1 MKKSTFGR
9 LFAALLCAMATGFPV
24 QADGA
29 AANTGQVQYDVV
41 TLDSRSRAFKQGE
54 LIVKF
59 KSSSNVAVRKNASGR
74 FLSAGKSNVDAVLK
88 EIGVSDISQL
98 MPLTGSRKA
107 PRRVKSFSGK
117 DVEVADLSTLYC
129 IRYDAKSAKSIYEAA
144 DALKQLDEV
153 EYAEPNYLVYT
164 LATESTAA
172 TSYSDPMYT
181 GGQQWGLEAINL
193 PALWRRPVLP
203 DSKRPVI
210 AILDTGVDITHPD
223 LEANIWTNEAEANGA
238 DGADDDGNGFADD
251 IHGYDF
257 VNQTAEMR
265 DNNGHGTHCA
275 GIAAAVGNNETG
287 IAGANP
293 DALIMPVTVMQSDG
307 VGDVAT
313 IIKGIDYAVAN
324 GADVISMSFGGYAYS
339 IAEEQALA
347 RAYTS
352 AVLVAAAGNDGL
364 CIYPHECYHPT
375 TNLKNVGSPIYP
387 AAFTFVFGVEASDEN
402 GQLASFSNY
411 DDDGASFFNPA
422 YFSEEQMYNYELRA
436 PGTNIYSTFQGGT
449 YRSLNGTSMA
459 CPLAAGAISRLLQ
472 AKEYASKELL
482 FGDMINSRQQNGVI
496 DILAAYNIEEY
507 DRLPELTLVSY
518 NIVDSIGGDGD
529 SRPDA
534 GETIELYPILRN
546 QWGQAENIKIWL
558 ELGEN
563 EDPEILELLTGKV
576 DFGKPLSS
584 YAKETSQN
592 PVSFRVSPDCVDG
605 RNIKLRLH
613 AACDNAQSELVYDFT
628 ITVENGVEIGGM
640 IEHDTTLYPNVH
652 YIVTNTLAV
661 PEGVTLTIK
670 PGTVLKFY
678 DNTGIVFSNNAIF
691 SAKGTAD
698 MPITLISANNQ
709 TLPSVYIKLPHDSEY
724 IIFDNLFLSNTSD
737 TEILNSLTNSIIRNC
752 RFNNFFFSRG
762 NNSEKRSYINCSIYN
777 NIIIGGNQMEREEDD
792 GTNIIFKGTNI
803 LSNNLEHFTTFG
815 DSNLNLFN
823 NNNNVVSNSDNTGNI
838 ISLSGSTKN
847 TFIYTTETPSYFG
860 SSREDIVRKGVWDIE
875 SGYGF
880 SKFDLSNMLTRPNP
894 DAHGIVWKVVV
905 NGYDAQDEFE
915 ILPPLGVGRH
925 KFEVYYS
932 KPVSKE
938 FTPTIAMGVRPP
950 YTQTMIAEDGSW
962 NEAGD
967 IYTAYL
973 TITGRMAIDGLNR
986 IYVSGGEDLE
996 HFEIP
1001 IENRRFNV
1009 NVSAAGAMS
1018 TGFMA
1023 EPGLGKVS
1031 LIWEPQDENVDD
1043 ILGYNLYRYQTDEE
1057 GLPTDTLRM
1066 NQQLIDSTE
1075 FTDFDV
1081 VPGKTYCYYYKI
1093 MRTDLSE
1100 NSPSQVVAATPLT
1113 ATKGDANGSMA
1124 VDVADVVTEV
1134 GYLTNQNPQP
1144 FIFDAADVNSDLTIN
1159 ILDIVGTI
1167 NIILSPT
1174 DAASVMAMAT
1184 GSVSYRIDNGTLYI
1198 DTPIE
1203 LGGVQCTL
1211 NATAGTKITP
1221 IDSFAGFESVGQWT
1235 GDDSYTYL
1243 AYSMSGNTIP
1253 AGEHALLKIGDAQ
1266 LSEIILSDPRG
1277 NNVVAIDSSMGGIG
1291 AMEQMQIS
1299 EPYPNPFKEYVS
1311 IPYAIGQEGNHQVS
1325 FIITD
1330 IAGRTVSNY
1339 EANNSYGTYTYTWT
1353 PDQSLARGMYF
1364 ATLYV
1369 DGKQMQTVKLV
1380 FVK

>member
-29 AANTGQVQYDVV
+29 ATNTGQVQYDVV

-59 KSSSNVAVRKNASGR
+59 KSSSNVAVRKSASGR

-107 PRRVKSFSGK
+107 PRRIKSFSGK

-144 DALKQLDEV
+144 DALKKLDEV

-223 LEANIWTNEAEANGA
+223 LEANIWINEAEANGA

-347 RAYTS
+347 RAYAST
-352 AVLVAAAGNDGL
+352 VLVAAAGNDGR
-364 CIYPHECYHPT
+364 CIYQHECNHPT
-375 TNLKNVGSPIYP
+375 TNIKNVGSPIYP

-411 DDDGASFFNPA
+411 DDDGASFFNPT

-436 PGTNIYSTFQGGT
+436 PGTNIYSTFPGGT
-449 YRSLNGTSMA
+449 YRSLTGTSMA

-482 FGDMINSRQQNGVI
+482 FGDMINSKHNGVI

-518 NIVDSIGGDGD
+518 NMADSIGGDGD

-534 GETIELYPILRN
+534 GEVIELYPILRN
-546 QWGQAENIKIWL
+546 QWGQAENIKLWI

-584 YAKETSQN
+584 YAKDTSQN
-592 PVSFRVSPDCVDG
+592 PIRFRINPDCVDG
-605 RNIKLRLH
+605 RHIKLSLH
-613 AACDNAQSELVYDFT
+613 ATCDNAQSELVYDFT

-670 PGTVLKFY
+670 PGTVLKFKPG
-678 DNTGIVFSNNAIF
+678 TGMSVGGHIKAIGTPDSMIVFDAE
-691 SAKGTAD
+691 T
-698 MPITLISANNQ
+698 TLNDKLSYFYFHSGD
-709 TLPSVYIKLPHDSEY
+709 TLCYVK
-724 IIFDNLFLSNTSD
+724 LSN
-737 TEILNSLTNSIIRNC
+737 LNIENLAYGNFENSIINYCTLEFYSITAVAFRQCNIC
-752 RFNNFFFSRG
+752 NNYQQYPSPWFGFNNGMADFQFV
-762 NNSEKRSYINCSIYN
+762 NYI
-777 NIIIGGNQMEREEDD
+777 E
-792 GTNIIFKGTNI
+792 
-803 LSNNLEHFTTFG
+803 
-815 DSNLNLFN
+815 NLFN
-823 NNNNVVSNSDNTGNI
+823 NYDNPTFNDLFGLEKSNNIFSNYSTAVDTPVNI
-838 ISLSGSTKN
+838 GVLGGSSSPV
-847 TFIYTTETPSYFG
+847 IYTTDKPGYFG

-875 SGYGF
+875 SGHGV

-915 ILPPLGVGRH
+915 MLPPLGVGRH

-967 IYTAYL
+967 VYTAYL

-1031 LIWEPQDENVDD
+1031 LTWEPQDENVDD

-1066 NQQLIDSTE
+1066 NQQLIDDTE

-1081 VPGKTYCYYYKI
+1081 VPGQTYCYYYKI

-1167 NIILSPT
+1167 NIILSPA
-1174 DAASVMAMAT
+1174 DAASIMAMAA

-1211 NATAGTKITP
+1211 NATAGTEIVP
-1221 IDSFAGFESVGQWT
+1221 VERFAGFESVGQWT

-1253 AGEHALLKIGDAQ
+1253 AGEHALLKISDAQ

-1299 EPYPNPFKEYVS
+1299 EPYPNPFKEHVS
-1311 IPYAIGQEGNHQVS
+1311 IPYAIGQEGNHQVR

-1339 EANNSYGTYTYTWT
+1339 EANNDYGRYTYTWT

>member
-1 MKKSTFGR
+1 M
-9 LFAALLCAMATGFPV
+9 FAALLCAMATGFPV
-24 QADGA
+24 QADGT
-29 AANTGQVQYDVV
+29 AANTGQGQYDVV
-41 TLDSRSRAFKQGE
+41 TLNSRSRVFKQGE

-59 KSSSNVAVRKNASGR
+59 KSSSNVAVRKSASGR
-74 FLSAGKSNVDAVLK
+74 FLSAGKNNVDAVLK

-313 IIKGIDYAVAN
+313 IIKGIDYAIAN

-352 AVLVAAAGNDGL
+352 AVLVAAAGNDGR
-364 CIYPHECYHPT
+364 CIYQHGCNHPT
-375 TNLKNVGSPIYP
+375 TGLKNVGSPIYP

-411 DDDGASFFNPA
+411 DDDGASFFNPT
-422 YFSEEQMYNYELRA
+422 YFSDEQMYNYELRA
-436 PGTNIYSTFQGGT
+436 PGTNIYSTFPGGT

-482 FGDMINSRQQNGVI
+482 FGDMINSRQQDGDGAI

-584 YAKETSQN
+584 YAKATSQN
-592 PVSFRVSPDCVDG
+592 PIRFRVNPDCVDG
-605 RNIKLRLH
+605 RHIKLSLH
-613 AACDNAQSELVYDFT
+613 ATCDNAQSELVYDFT

-640 IEHDTTLYPNVH
+640 IEHDTTLYPDVH

-670 PGTVLKFY
+670 PGTVLKFKPG
-678 DNTGIVFSNNAIF
+678 TGMSVGGHIKAVGTPDSMIVFDAADLSTNMEKDSNLSFNLEDTLNYV
-691 SAKGTAD
+691 K
-698 MPITLISANNQ
+698 ITNLKLDSSYAN
-709 TLPSVYIKLPHDSEY
+709 LR
-724 IIFDNLFLSNTSD
+724 
-737 TEILNSLTNSIIRNC
+737 NSIISNNYIASQITLDKSLYEKC
-752 RFNNFFFSRG
+752 NFFNNEHSYDNIFGKGKLRQSNYINNSTSAKFFYTNAITPFEG
-762 NNSEKRSYINCSIYN
+762 NNNIY
-777 NIIIGGNQMEREEDD
+777 
-792 GTNIIFKGTNI
+792 
-803 LSNNLEHFTTFG
+803 
-815 DSNLNLFN
+815 SNLM
-823 NNNNVVSNSDNTGNI
+823 SGQIANI
-838 ISLSGSTKN
+838 GIPKFDTDVK
-847 TFIYTTETPSYFG
+847 IYTTEYPSYFG

-894 DAHGIVWKVVV
+894 DAHGIVWKVAV

-915 ILPPLGVGRH
+915 MLPPLGVGRH

-967 IYTAYL
+967 VYTAYL

-1066 NQQLIDSTE
+1066 NQQLIDDTE

-1081 VPGKTYCYYYKI
+1081 VPGQTYCYYYKI

-1174 DAASVMAMAT
+1174 DAASIMAMAA

-1253 AGEHALLKIGDAQ
+1253 AGEHALLKIGDTQ
-1266 LSEIILSDPRG
+1266 LSEIILSDPRS

-1339 EANNSYGTYTYTWT
+1339 EANNGYGRYTYTWT

>member
-59 KSSSNVAVRKNASGR
+59 KSSSNVAVRKSASGR

-107 PRRVKSFSGK
+107 PRRVKSFNGK

-129 IRYDAKSAKSIYEAA
+129 IRYDEKSAKSIYEAA

-181 GGQQWGLEAINL
+181 GGQQWGMEAINL

-347 RAYTS
+347 RAYAST
-352 AVLVAAAGNDGL
+352 VLVAAAGNDGR
-364 CIYPHECYHPT
+364 CIYQHECNHPT
-375 TNLKNVGSPIYP
+375 TNIKNVGSPIYP

-411 DDDGASFFNPA
+411 DDDGASFFNPT

-436 PGTNIYSTFQGGT
+436 PGTNIYSTFPGGT

-482 FGDMINSRQQNGVI
+482 FGDMINSQQQNGVI

-518 NIVDSIGGDGD
+518 NMADSVGGDGD

-546 QWGQAENIKIWL
+546 QWGLAENIKLWI

-563 EDPEILELLTGKV
+563 EDPEILEILSDKV
-576 DFGKPLSS
+576 DFGQPLSS
-584 YAKETSQN
+584 YAKATSQN
-592 PVSFRVSPDCVDG
+592 PIRFRINPDCVDG
-605 RNIKLRLH
+605 RHIKLSLH
-613 AACDNAQSELVYDFT
+613 ATCDNAQSELVYNFT

-652 YIVTNTLAV
+652 YIVTNTLAI

-670 PGTVLKFY
+670 PGTVLKFKPGTGMSVGGHIKAVGTPDSLIIFDSSDLIGNATTSFNFNKIDILQYIELRNFTIEHLTNVYFLNSIIKYCNFYGYYLYPLQDITLNNSNFYYNFGYNIPLEEGDSNFNSTNYIENSY
-678 DNTGIVFSNNAIF
+678 DNEGLSFSKTSYLFEGNNNVFSNFN
-691 SAKGTAD
+691 KNN
-698 MPITLISANNQ
+698 TLVNIGIAER
-709 TLPSVYIKLPHDSEY
+709 SEDV
-724 IIFDNLFLSNTSD
+724 I
-737 TEILNSLTNSIIRNC
+737 
-752 RFNNFFFSRG
+752 
-762 NNSEKRSYINCSIYN
+762 
-777 NIIIGGNQMEREEDD
+777 
-792 GTNIIFKGTNI
+792 
-803 LSNNLEHFTTFG
+803 
-815 DSNLNLFN
+815 
-823 NNNNVVSNSDNTGNI
+823 
-838 ISLSGSTKN
+838 
-847 TFIYTTETPSYFG
+847 IYTTDKPGYFG

-915 ILPPLGVGRH
+915 MLPPLGVGRH

-938 FTPTIAMGVRPP
+938 FAPTIAMGVRPP

-967 IYTAYL
+967 VYTAYL

-1031 LIWEPQDENVDD
+1031 LTWEPQDENVDD

-1174 DAASVMAMAT
+1174 DAASVMAMAA

-1198 DTPIE
+1198 NTPIE
-1203 LGGVQCTL
+1203 LGGVQCTI
-1211 NATAGTKITP
+1211 NAAAGTEIVP
-1221 IDSFAGFESVGQWT
+1221 VERFAGFESVGQWT

>member
-1 MKKSTFGR
+1 MKPLVNSK
-9 LFAALLCAMATGFPV
+9 LFAAAIISLS
-24 QADGA
+24 A
-29 AANTGQVQYDVV
+29 AFSVYGGGDFQGDVV
-41 TLDSRSRAFKQGE
+41 TLDSRARAFKPGE
-54 LIVKF
+54 IIVKF
-59 KSSSNVAVRKNASGR
+59 KSSSNVTVRKSASGR
-74 FLSAGKSNVDAVLK
+74 FMSAGKSNVDAVLR
-88 EIGVSDISQL
+88 EIGVSDVARL

-107 PRRVKSFSGK
+107 PKRVKSLGGD
-117 DVEVADLSTLYC
+117 DVEIADLSSLYC
-129 IRYDAKSAKSIYEAA
+129 IRYDEAKAAKSVYEAV
-144 DALKQLDEV
+144 DALKRLDEV

-164 LATESTAA
+164 LAEESAAA

-181 GGQQWGLEAINL
+181 GGQQWGLDAVNL
-193 PALWRRPVLP
+193 PALWKVPVLP
-203 DSKRPVI
+203 SAKRPVI

-223 LEANIWTNEAEANGA
+223 LEANIWTNYAESNGA

-257 VNQTAEMR
+257 VNQTAAMR

-275 GIAAAVGNNETG
+275 GIAAAAGNNNIG
-287 IAGANP
+287 ITGANP

-324 GADVISMSFGGYAYS
+324 GADVISMSFGGYTYS

-352 AVLVAAAGNDGL
+352 AVLVAAAGNDGR
-364 CIYPHECYHPT
+364 CIYPHKCNHPT
-375 TNLKNVGSPIYP
+375 TNLENIGGPMYP
-387 AAFTFVFGVEASDEN
+387 AAFTFVFGVEASDPD
-402 GQLASFSNY
+402 GKLASFSNY
-411 DDDGASFFNPA
+411 DNDGRAYFDPA
-422 YFSEEQMYNYELRA
+422 YFTEEQMYNYELRA
-436 PGTNIYSTFQGGT
+436 PGVNVFSTFPGGT
-449 YRSLNGTSMA
+449 YRQLNGTSMA
-459 CPLAAGAISRLLQ
+459 CPLAAGAISRLMQ
-472 AKEYASKELL
+472 VKEFASNELL
-482 FGDMINSRQQNGVI
+482 FGDILSGSRKSEVL
-496 DILAAYNIEEY
+496 DIYAAYSITDT
-507 DRLPELTLVSY
+507 DRVPELSFVSY
-518 NIVDSIGGDGD
+518 NLVDTLSGDGD
-529 SRPDA
+529 GRPDA
-534 GETIELYPILRN
+534 GEIVELYPVIRN
-546 QWGQAENIKIWL
+546 QWGLAKDTKIWL
-558 ELGEN
+558 TLGDEI
-563 EDPEILELLTGKV
+563 EDPSVIEFLTDKV
-576 DFGKPLSS
+576 DFVKPLST

-592 PVSFRVSPDCVDG
+592 PIRFRINPDCVDG
-605 RNIKLRLH
+605 RNIRLQLH
-613 AACDNAQSELVYDFT
+613 ATCDGTSTEFVHYFT

-640 IEHDTTLYPNVH
+640 IEHDTTLYPDVH

-670 PGTVLKFY
+670 PGTVLKFKPGTGISVSGHIKAVGTPDSMIVFDAQGHSTDVYVQSLFDFNYCTLEFVNIRDLDINSIRFANFKNSIINLCRSYSNALISTCSLEKCCIY
-678 DNTGIVFSNNAIF
+678 DNTTNNSNRHVGLYSSDSNF
-691 SAKGTAD
+691 NYVN
-698 MPITLISANNQ
+698 LI
-709 TLPSVYIKLPHDSEY
+709 
-724 IIFDNLFLSNTSD
+724 
-737 TEILNSLTNSIIRNC
+737 
-752 RFNNFFFSRG
+752 G
-762 NNSEKRSYINCSIYN
+762 NNYSKGRTMWVYSE
-777 NIIIGGNQMEREEDD
+777 
-792 GTNIIFKGTNI
+792 IFEG
-803 LSNNLEHFTTFG
+803 
-815 DSNLNLFN
+815 N
-823 NNNNVVSNSDNTGNI
+823 NNTYSNSDMNGEPVNLYIDGSNNI
-838 ISLSGSTKN
+838 VS
-847 TFIYTTETPSYFG
+847 IYTTDKPGYFG
-860 SSREDIVRKGVWDIE
+860 SSREDIVREGVWDIE
-875 SGYGF
+875 SGYGV

-915 ILPPLGVGRH
+915 MLPPLGVGRH

-938 FTPTIAMGVRPP
+938 FAPTIAMGVRPP
-950 YTQTMIAEDGSW
+950 YTQTLIAEDGSW

-967 IYTAYL
+967 VYTAYL

-1031 LIWEPQDENVDD
+1031 LTWEPQDENVDD

-1066 NQQLIDSTE
+1066 NQQLIDDTE

-1081 VPGKTYCYYYKI
+1081 VPGQTYCYYYKI

-1144 FIFDAADVNSDLTIN
+1144 FIFDAADVNSDLTVN

-1167 NIILSPT
+1167 NIILSPA
-1174 DAASVMAMAT
+1174 DAAGVMAMAA

-1198 DTPIE
+1198 DTPTE

-1211 NATAGTKITP
+1211 NAAAGTEITP
-1221 IDSFAGFESVGQWT
+1221 AGSFAGFESVGQWT
-1235 GDDSYTYL
+1235 GENSYTYL

-1253 AGEHALLKIGDAQ
+1253 AGEHALLNIGDAQ
-1266 LSEIILSDPRG
+1266 LAEIILSDPRG

-1291 AMEQMQIS
+1291 AIEQMQIS
-1299 EPYPNPFKEYVS
+1299 EPYPNPFKDS
-1311 IPYAIGQEGNHQVS
+1311 ATIPYAIGREGNHQVS
-1325 FIITD
+1325 IVITD
-1330 IAGRTVSNY
+1330 IAGRAVDNY
-1339 EANNSYGTYTYTWT
+1339 EAVNGYGTYSYTWT
-1353 PDQSLARGMYF
+1353 PGNSLQQGMYF

-1369 DGKQMQTVKLV
+1369 DGAAMQTVKLV
-1380 FVK
+1380 YTK

>member
-1 MKKSTFGR
+1 M
-9 LFAALLCAMATGFPV
+9 
-24 QADGA
+24 
-29 AANTGQVQYDVV
+29 
-41 TLDSRSRAFKQGE
+41 
-54 LIVKF
+54 
-59 KSSSNVAVRKNASGR
+59 
-74 FLSAGKSNVDAVLK
+74 SAGKSNVDAVLR
-88 EIGVSDISQL
+88 EIGVSDVAQL

-107 PRRVKSFSGK
+107 PKRVKSLGGD
-117 DVEVADLSTLYC
+117 DVDIADLSSLYC
-129 IRYDAKSAKSIYEAA
+129 IRYDEAKAAKSVYEAV
-144 DALKQLDEV
+144 DALKRLDEV

-164 LATESTAA
+164 LAEESAAA

-181 GGQQWGLEAINL
+181 GGQQWGLDAVNL
-193 PALWRRPVLP
+193 PALWKVPVLP
-203 DSKRPVI
+203 SAKRPVI

-223 LEANIWTNEAEANGA
+223 LEANIWTNYAEANGA

-257 VNQTAEMR
+257 VNQTAAMR

-275 GIAAAVGNNETG
+275 GIAAAAGNNNIG
-287 IAGANP
+287 ITGANP

-324 GADVISMSFGGYAYS
+324 GADVISMSFGGYTYS

-352 AVLVAAAGNDGL
+352 AVLVAAAGNDGR
-364 CIYPHECYHPT
+364 CIYPHKCNHPT
-375 TNLKNVGSPIYP
+375 TNLENIGGPMYP
-387 AAFTFVFGVEASDEN
+387 AAFTFVFGVEASDPD
-402 GQLASFSNY
+402 GKLASFSNY
-411 DDDGASFFNPA
+411 DNDGRAYFDPA
-422 YFSEEQMYNYELRA
+422 YFTEEQMYNYELRA
-436 PGTNIYSTFQGGT
+436 PGVNVFSTFPGGT
-449 YRSLNGTSMA
+449 YRQLNGTSMA
-459 CPLAAGAISRLLQ
+459 CPLAAGAISRLMQ
-472 AKEYASKELL
+472 VKEFASNELL
-482 FGDMINSRQQNGVI
+482 FGDILSGSRKSEVL
-496 DILAAYNIEEY
+496 DIYAAYSITDT
-507 DRLPELTLVSY
+507 DRVPELSFVSY
-518 NIVDSIGGDGD
+518 NLVDTLSGDGD
-529 SRPDA
+529 GRPDA
-534 GETIELYPILRN
+534 GEIVELYPVIRN
-546 QWGQAENIKIWL
+546 QWGLAKDTKIWL
-558 ELGEN
+558 TLGDEI
-563 EDPEILELLTGKV
+563 EDPSVIEFLTDKV
-576 DFGKPLSS
+576 DFVKPLST

-592 PVSFRVSPDCVDG
+592 PIRFRINPDCVDG
-605 RNIKLRLH
+605 RNIRLQLH
-613 AACDNAQSELVYDFT
+613 ATCDGTSTEFVHYFT
-628 ITVENGVEIGGM
+628 ITVENGMEIGGM
-640 IEHDTTLYPNVH
+640 IEHDTTLYPDVH

-670 PGTVLKFY
+670 PGTVLKFKPG
-678 DNTGIVFSNNAIF
+678 TGMSVGGHIKAVGTPDSMIVFDATNLNIIDDELINF
-691 SAKGTAD
+691 YFPENDILQFIK
-698 MPITLISANNQ
+698 IT
-709 TLPSVYIKLPHDSEY
+709 
-724 IIFDNLFLSNTSD
+724 NLYNIGHIYGS
-737 TEILNSLTNSIIRNC
+737 SLDNSIISSC
-752 RFNNFFFSRG
+752 SFIHES
-762 NNSEKRSYINCSIYN
+762 SINASTINQCNIYN
-777 NIIIGGNQMEREEDD
+777 NTHNSEYFGYISSNTIVSTNYLINNYPYGNRFHSDSQLKGFNGGN
-792 GTNIIFKGTNI
+792 NIF
-803 LSNNLEHFTTFG
+803 
-815 DSNLNLFN
+815 SNLGWYKY
-823 NNNNVVSNSDNTGNI
+823 GNI
-838 ISLSGSTKN
+838 GVGYDQT
-847 TFIYTTETPSYFG
+847 TPTIYTTNQPSYYG
-860 SSREDIVRKGVWDIE
+860 SSREDIVREGVWDIE
-875 SGYGF
+875 SGYGY
-880 SKFDLSNMLTRPNP
+880 SKIDLSNMLTRPNP

-915 ILPPLGVGRH
+915 MLPPLGVGRH

-938 FTPTIAMGVRPP
+938 FAPTIAMGVRPP
-950 YTQTMIAEDGSW
+950 YTQTLIAEDGSW

-967 IYTAYL
+967 VYTAYL

-1031 LIWEPQDENVDD
+1031 LTWEPQDENVDD

-1066 NQQLIDSTE
+1066 NQQLIDDTE

-1081 VPGKTYCYYYKI
+1081 VPGQTYCYYYKI

-1144 FIFDAADVNSDLTIN
+1144 FIFDAADVNSDLTVN

-1167 NIILSPT
+1167 NIILSPA
-1174 DAASVMAMAT
+1174 DAAGVMAMAA

-1198 DTPIE
+1198 DTPTE

-1211 NATAGTKITP
+1211 NAAAGTEITP
-1221 IDSFAGFESVGQWT
+1221 AGSFAGFESVGQWT
-1235 GDDSYTYL
+1235 GENSYTYL

-1253 AGEHALLKIGDAQ
+1253 AGEHALLNIGDAQ
-1266 LSEIILSDPRG
+1266 LAEIILSDPRG

-1291 AMEQMQIS
+1291 AIEQMQIS
-1299 EPYPNPFKEYVS
+1299 EPYPNPFKDS
-1311 IPYAIGQEGNHQVS
+1311 ATIPYAIGREGNHQVS
-1325 FIITD
+1325 IVITD
-1330 IAGRTVSNY
+1330 IAGRAVDNY
-1339 EANNSYGTYTYTWT
+1339 EAVNGYGTYSYTWT
-1353 PDQSLARGMYF
+1353 PGNSLQQGMYF

-1369 DGKQMQTVKLV
+1369 DGAAMQTVKLV
-1380 FVK
+1380 YTK

>member
-1 MKKSTFGR
+1 M
-9 LFAALLCAMATGFPV
+9 
-24 QADGA
+24 
-29 AANTGQVQYDVV
+29 
-41 TLDSRSRAFKQGE
+41 
-54 LIVKF
+54 
-59 KSSSNVAVRKNASGR
+59 
-74 FLSAGKSNVDAVLK
+74 SAGKSNVDAVLR
-88 EIGVSDISQL
+88 EIGVSDVAQL

-107 PRRVKSFSGK
+107 PKRVKSLGGD
-117 DVEVADLSTLYC
+117 DVDIADLSSLYC
-129 IRYDAKSAKSIYEAA
+129 IRYDDAKAAKSVYEAV
-144 DALKQLDEV
+144 DALKRLDEV

-164 LATESTAA
+164 LAEESAAA

-181 GGQQWGLEAINL
+181 GGQQWGLDAVNL
-193 PALWRRPVLP
+193 PALWKVPVL
-203 DSKRPVI
+203 SSAKRPVI

-223 LEANIWTNEAEANGA
+223 LEANIWTNYAEANGA

-257 VNQTAEMR
+257 VNQTAAMR

-275 GIAAAVGNNETG
+275 GIAAAAGNNNIG
-287 IAGANP
+287 ITGANP

-324 GADVISMSFGGYAYS
+324 GADVISMSFGGYTYS

-352 AVLVAAAGNDGL
+352 AVLVAAAGNDGR
-364 CIYPHECYHPT
+364 CIYPHKCNHPT
-375 TNLKNVGSPIYP
+375 TNLENIGGPMYP
-387 AAFTFVFGVEASDEN
+387 AAFTFVFGVEASDPD
-402 GQLASFSNY
+402 GKLASFSNY
-411 DDDGASFFNPA
+411 DNDGRAYFDPA
-422 YFSEEQMYNYELRA
+422 YFTEEQMYNYELRA
-436 PGTNIYSTFQGGT
+436 PGVNVFSTFPGGT
-449 YRSLNGTSMA
+449 YRQLNGTSMA
-459 CPLAAGAISRLLQ
+459 CPLAAGAISRLMQ
-472 AKEYASKELL
+472 VKEFASNELL
-482 FGDMINSRQQNGVI
+482 FGDILSGSRKSEVL
-496 DILAAYNIEEY
+496 DIYAAYSITDT
-507 DRLPELTLVSY
+507 DRVPELSFVSY
-518 NIVDSIGGDGD
+518 NLVDSVSGDGD
-529 SRPDA
+529 GRPDA
-534 GETIELYPILRN
+534 GEIVELYPVIRN
-546 QWGQAENIKIWL
+546 QWGLAKDTKIWL
-558 ELGEN
+558 TLGDEI
-563 EDPEILELLTGKV
+563 EDPSVIEFLTDKV
-576 DFGKPLSS
+576 DFVKPLST

-592 PVSFRVSPDCVDG
+592 PIRFRINPDCVDG
-605 RNIKLRLH
+605 RNIRLQLH
-613 AACDNAQSELVYDFT
+613 ATCDGTSTEFVHYFT

-640 IEHDTTLYPNVH
+640 IEHDTTLYPDVH

-670 PGTVLKFY
+670 PGTVLKFKPG
-678 DNTGIVFSNNAIF
+678 TGMSVGGHIKAVGTPDSMIVFDAAELAVDEKYNRFYFN
-691 SAKGTAD
+691 
-698 MPITLISANNQ
+698 
-709 TLPSVYIKLPHDSEY
+709 KLDTMTFVN
-724 IIFDNLFLSNTSD
+724 IQNLNIFDLVRCNLK
-737 TEILNSLTNSIIRNC
+737 NSIITDC
-752 RFNNFFFSRG
+752 IFTPDFAI
-762 NNSEKRSYINCSIYN
+762 SEYCTFYKCCFYN
-777 NIIIGGNQMEREEDD
+777 NLKGGY
-792 GTNIIFKGTNI
+792 
-803 LSNNLEHFTTFG
+803 SSSFG
-815 DSNLNLFN
+815 FI
-823 NNNNVVSNSDNTGNI
+823 NSDNCNI
-838 ISLSGSTKN
+838 ELTNYIENIYPNSNQNSSDFCRGVIGFEGRNNLFSNYGKDNIFANIGAPYGTYNTTK
-847 TFIYTTETPSYFG
+847 IYTTELPSYFG

-915 ILPPLGVGRH
+915 MLPPLGVGRH

-938 FTPTIAMGVRPP
+938 FAPTIAMGVRPP
-950 YTQTMIAEDGSW
+950 YTQTLIAEDGSW

-1018 TGFMA
+1018 TGFVA

-1031 LIWEPQDENVDD
+1031 LTWEPQDENVDD

-1066 NQQLIDSTE
+1066 NQQLIDDTE

-1081 VPGKTYCYYYKI
+1081 VPGQTYCYYYRI

-1144 FIFDAADVNSDLTIN
+1144 FIFDAADVNSDLTVN

-1167 NIILSPT
+1167 NIILSPA
-1174 DAASVMAMAT
+1174 DAAGVMAMAA

-1198 DTPIE
+1198 DTPTE
-1203 LGGVQCTL
+1203 LGGVQCTI
-1211 NATAGTKITP
+1211 NAAAGTEITP
-1221 IDSFAGFESVGQWT
+1221 AGSFAGFESVGQWT
-1235 GDDSYTYL
+1235 GENSYTYL

-1253 AGEHALLKIGDAQ
+1253 AGEHALLNIGAAQ
-1266 LSEIILSDPRG
+1266 LAEIILSDPRG
-1277 NNVVAIDSSMGGIG
+1277 NNVVAIDSNLGGIG

-1299 EPYPNPFKEYVS
+1299 EPYPNPFKDS
-1311 IPYAIGQEGNHQVS
+1311 ATIPYAIGREGNHQVS
-1325 FIITD
+1325 IVITD
-1330 IAGRTVSNY
+1330 IAGRAVDNY
-1339 EANNSYGTYTYTWT
+1339 EAVNGYGTYSYTWT
-1353 PDQSLARGMYF
+1353 PGNSLQQGMYF

-1369 DGKQMQTVKLV
+1369 DGAAMQTVKLV
-1380 FVK
+1380 YTK